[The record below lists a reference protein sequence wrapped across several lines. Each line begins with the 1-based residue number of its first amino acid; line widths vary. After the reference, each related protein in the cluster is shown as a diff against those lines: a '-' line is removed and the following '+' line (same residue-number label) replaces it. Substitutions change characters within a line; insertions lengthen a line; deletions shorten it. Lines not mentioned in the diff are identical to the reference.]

1 MSAWSWFVIGT
12 FLAVYGV
19 LALLA
24 LRRPLLAR
32 LAFREAW
39 RGGLQTGLV
48 VAGLALAGMG
58 ITAGLV
64 AADSTEASVTQ
75 NAYLSMGEVDVT
87 VTANGALFDA
97 SVADRL
103 AADRKLATVI
113 DGVQGGLD
121 LVGAVADLDQRACW
135 SAATWL
141 TPSTPSPVT
150 GCGSAPAP
158 APPRSWSPA
167 SSSSRDPVPSAS
179 AGPSSHRWARS
190 PRWPPLATRSTWSGC
205 PRQATGSPAS
215 RPVAAPC
222 RR

>member
-1 MSAWSWFVIGT
+1 MSAWSWFVVGT

-103 AADRKLATVI
+103 AADRNLATGI

-121 LVGAVADLDQRACW
+121 LVGAVADLDQRASDTGVRLYGFDASRQRPFGAFHLVDGRRTYGDDLPPAGVLVSRDLADALHAQAGDRLRI
-135 SAATWL
+135 SAGA
-141 TPSTPSPVT
+141 S
-150 GCGSAPAP
+150 SAEVLVS
-158 APPRSWSPA
+158 PRS
-167 SSSSRDPVPSAS
+167 RV
-179 AGPSSHRWARS
+179 
-190 PRWPPLATRSTWSGC
+190 
-205 PRQATGSPAS
+205 
-215 RPVAAPC
+215 
-222 RR
+222 